1 MGQQSNTVQLLEGEE
16 PLNAARRMAKF
27 ERAFDLDEV
36 IFRQG
41 DNGNSMFVVVEG
53 AVRIEYERQSEQR
66 SIVAIRTV
74 GEFFGEMALVDA
86 GRRTAFAIAA
96 TSPTRLI
103 EIDRARFM
111 YLVSQQP
118 AFSLTVMRALCRRI
132 PMSTSEAGVDP

>member
-1 MGQQSNTVQLLEGEE
+1 MGHQSNTLQRFETEE
-16 PLNAARRMAKF
+16 PLNAARRIAKF
-27 ERAFDLDEV
+27 ERAFNLDEV

-66 SIVAIRTV
+66 LIVAIRTV

-86 GRRTAFAIAA
+86 GRRSAFAIAA

-132 PMSTSEAGVDP
+132 PVSTSEAGVDP

>member
-96 TSPTRLI
+96 TSPTQLI

-132 PMSTSEAGVDP
+132 PVSTSEAGVDP